1 MAMEKKQQM
10 MLGAIVVC
18 VLGMGGMFLL
28 RGGSETQ
35 QTTDSDKVVK
45 RVRDMGSDAR
55 NTRVK
60 KKSRKRASKAPATV
74 QKRVRE
80 EVERKSN
87 TKRRRKA
94 KRAGKEKKRTVAP
107 AM

>member
-10 MLGAIVVC
+10 MLGAVVVC

-28 RGGSETQ
+28 RGGSEAKQATNSGE
-35 QTTDSDKVVK
+35 TVK
-45 RVRDMGSDAR
+45 RVRDMGADSRKAR
-55 NTRVK
+55 GTK
-60 KKSRKRASKAPATV
+60 KRRKRASKAPATAT
-74 QKRVRE
+74 KRVRE
-80 EVERKSN
+80 VVERKTN

-94 KRAGKEKKRTVAP
+94 KRAGKEKKRTIAP

>member
-10 MLGAIVVC
+10 MLGAVVVC

-35 QTTDSDKVVK
+35 QSTDSGKVVK

-55 NTRVK
+55 KSRGK
-60 KKSRKRASKAPATV
+60 KKTRKRATKAPVTV

-94 KRAGKEKKRTVAP
+94 KRAGKEKKSTIAP